1 MPAYEI
7 RYRDQNGALTYSFSA
22 TCDDDQRARVLA
34 HSMKTPSA
42 RLVEVWRDD
51 AMIHARPSVTAA
63 RIATDRML
71 RAG

>member
-7 RYRDQNGALTYSFSA
+7 RYRDQNGALTYAFSA

-34 HSMKTPSA
+34 HAMKTPSA
-42 RLVEVWRDD
+42 RLVEVWRDN

-63 RIATDRML
+63 RITTDRML